1 MRKVQ
6 KSIKKD
12 PSREKNM
19 FLWYLTLIFIF
30 ISINFELC
38 ILDTLEYE
46 MKKRNIF
53 RGALWWQILVSVKEY
68 WDLMNGGDNFELW
81 HTKNIGSFWGTWQ
94 STEAS
99 SSFAYQ
105 FGRSKNAKKK
115 QDLKKIFEKKEQ
127 LDFKN
132 CIW

>member
-1 MRKVQ
+1 
-6 KSIKKD
+6 
-12 PSREKNM
+12 
-19 FLWYLTLIFIF
+19 
-30 ISINFELC
+30 
-38 ILDTLEYE
+38 
-46 MKKRNIF
+46 
-53 RGALWWQILVSVKEY
+53 
-68 WDLMNGGDNFELW
+68 MNGGDNFELW

-115 QDLKKIFEKKEQ
+115 QDLKKIFEKKEK